1 MRTMKEMQNPPLCCP
16 AIQTAARVKRCTFI
30 TTQVETVNS
39 MVTNEPGLKLENGPL
54 VSSTQ
59 N

>member
-1 MRTMKEMQNPPLCCP
+1 MKEMQNPPLFCP
-16 AIQTAARVKRCTFI
+16 AIQTAARVKRWTFI

-39 MVTNEPGLKLENGPL
+39 MVINEPGLKLENGLL
-54 VSSTQ
+54 VSSTR